1 MLGISFKLD
10 EVTRYTILRFS
21 KKLYKESFIKFL
33 KEKDDFEF
41 LKTNRINHVF
51 KYRGSVGNAEFNF
64 NVHYV
69 TFKNLNNRISI
80 ERNKSYE

>member
-10 EVTRYTILRFS
+10 EVTGYTTLRFS

-41 LKTNRINHVF
+41 LKTNRVNHVF

-69 TFKNLNNRISI
+69 TFKNLNNRISMD
-80 ERNKSYE
+80 

>member
-10 EVTRYTILRFS
+10 EVTGYTTLRFS

-41 LKTNRINHVF
+41 LETNRINHVF
-51 KYRGSVGNAEFNF
+51 KYRGSVENAEFNF

>member
-10 EVTRYTILRFS
+10 EVTGYTTLRFS

-41 LKTNRINHVF
+41 LKTNRVNHIF
-51 KYRGSVGNAEFNF
+51 KYRGSVENAEFNF
-64 NVHYV
+64 NVNYV
-69 TFKNLNNRISI
+69 TFKNLNNRISMD
-80 ERNKSYE
+80 

>member
-21 KKLYKESFIKFL
+21 KKLYKGSFIKFL

-41 LKTNRINHVF
+41 LETNRINHIF
-51 KYRGSVGNAEFNF
+51 KYCGSVEKAEFNF

-69 TFKNLNNRISI
+69 TFKNLNNRISM

>member
-10 EVTRYTILRFS
+10 EVTGYTTLRFS
-21 KKLYKESFIKFL
+21 KKLYKEAFIKFL
-33 KEKDDFEF
+33 KEKEDFEF
-41 LKTNRINHVF
+41 LEKNRINCVF
-51 KYRGSVGNAEFNF
+51 KYRGSVENAEFNF
-64 NVHYV
+64 NIHYV